1 MDATEISPLT
11 EEAIAKLLD
20 DRNVRTPSKPYDNG
34 RRQTPRW
41 PFPGTV
47 ELWVPGEDGVEEH
60 QLATC
65 LNLSLGGVGM
75 LADIELPVG
84 LELALAIHQPEMSF
98 HGRGAIRHCTAV
110 EPSFYIGLEFLFD
123 EE

>member
-11 EEAIAKLLD
+11 EEAIAKLLA
-20 DRNVRTPSKPYDNG
+20 DRNIVLPEPHDNG
-34 RRQTPRW
+34 RRRAPRW

-47 ELWVPGEDGVEEH
+47 ELWVPGEDGLDEH
-60 QLATC
+60 RLATC
-65 LNLSLGGVGM
+65 LNLSLGGLGM
-75 LADIELPVG
+75 LSEFDLPLG

-98 HGRGAIRHCTAV
+98 HGQAAIRHCTAV
-110 EPSFYIGLEFLFD
+110 EPGYYIGLKFLFD